1 MRDLRWWNRLLIWL
15 ISIVTILPNEFHG
28 VIGDHGED
36 MPIEHIRLAHD
47 KKYLVSSGHD
57 NALRFWDVA
66 YLYEEEKEEEE
77 EEEKDKEQ
85 KDDTQEAAAEEENDS
100 DSSVEQKPSKK
111 KRKTSSGPKSY
122 KAQKNA
128 AFFADM

>member
-1 MRDLRWWNRLLIWL
+1 MGFLIWL
-15 ISIVTILPNEFHG
+15 NSIVTILPNEFHG

-47 KKYLVSSGHD
+47 KKYIVSSGHD

-77 EEEKDKEQ
+77 EEEEQEQPKDEEHG
-85 KDDTQEAAAEEENDS
+85 DEEENDS
-100 DSSVEQKPSKK
+100 DSSVEEKPSKK
-111 KRKTSSGPKSY
+111 KRKTSSGLKSY
-122 KAQKNA
+122 RAQKNA